1 LARVRIGFASAIL
14 SAAVSSA
21 WSAEFDLK
29 KGSLTRS
36 SSYASQFVSV
46 TNKTGV
52 VVPAIRVE
60 CGFFRGD
67 EFLVLG
73 IGIATKIEA
82 GQTAF
87 VEVLANNAALAT
99 KIECRIVTP

>member
-1 LARVRIGFASAIL
+1 MTKVMMVLVVIFSTIGSAL
-14 SAAVSSA
+14 
-21 WSAEFDLK
+21 SAEFELK

-46 TNKTGV
+46 TNNTNV
-52 VVPAIRVE
+52 LIPAIKVE
-60 CGFFRGD
+60 CGFFRED

-73 IGIATKIEA
+73 FGIATKIEPK
-82 GQTAF
+82 QTAF

-99 KIECRIVTP
+99 KTECRVVTP